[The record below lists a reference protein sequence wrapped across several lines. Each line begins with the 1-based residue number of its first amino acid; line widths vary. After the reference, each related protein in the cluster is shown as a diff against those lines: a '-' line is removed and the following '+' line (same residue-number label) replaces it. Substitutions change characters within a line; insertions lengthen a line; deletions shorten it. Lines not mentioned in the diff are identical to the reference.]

1 MPKPLLIS
9 LVALASLAG
18 WWLVF
23 LTYRRHNTAR
33 GTENPVS
40 HAVWESLLVLFFAY
54 VGTEVTS
61 MVYGLFAPPPYFE
74 VLGGLMVTTPYIA
87 CAVLRYKWRMERERK
102 T

>member
-1 MPKPLLIS
+1 MPKPLLIG

-23 LTYRRHNTAR
+23 LTYHRHNTAR
-33 GTENPVS
+33 GMENPVS

-54 VGTEVTS
+54 AGTEVTS

-74 VLGGLMVTTPYIA
+74 VLGGLMVMTPYIA
-87 CAVLRYKWRMERERK
+87 CAVLRYRWRMERARK

>member
-1 MPKPLLIS
+1 MPKPLLVIM
-9 LVALASLAG
+9 VVLASLAG

-23 LTYRRHNTAR
+23 LTYRRRNEAR
-33 GTENPVS
+33 GLENPVS

-54 VGTEVTS
+54 AGTEVTS

-87 CAVLRYKWRMERERK
+87 CAVLRHRWRMERVRK
-102 T
+102 I